1 MVRGGVL
8 RQSTEHR
15 GGSIPP
21 QPWGSAHTSASQPLR
36 AQDLPF
42 GLSPSAICLHRR
54 RLGRH
59 PLASVGSARGLAA
72 ALTLWVAHSH
82 L

>member
-15 GGSIPP
+15 GRSIPP
-21 QPWGSAHTSASQPLR
+21 QPWGSAHTASQRLR

-72 ALTLWVAHSH
+72 ALTLRIAHSQ